1 MGHRFVKHDRCHH
14 ANELQKL
21 TLEEMN
27 SDKIPPVNQDEPERA
42 GVDVEEEPVE
52 LEDVEDETIV
62 SASNCFL
69 GI

>member
-1 MGHRFVKHDRCHH
+1 
-14 ANELQKL
+14 
-21 TLEEMN
+21 MN
-27 SDKIPPVNQDEPERA
+27 SDKIPPVDQDEPERA